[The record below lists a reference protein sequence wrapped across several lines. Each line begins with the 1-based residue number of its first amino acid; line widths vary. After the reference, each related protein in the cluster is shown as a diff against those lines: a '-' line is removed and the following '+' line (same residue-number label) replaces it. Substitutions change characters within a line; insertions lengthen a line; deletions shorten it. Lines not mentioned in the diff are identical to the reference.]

1 MFERDVFVAVVAFGL
16 GAFIVHAAL
25 IGRPICFEFWLV
37 KRLEKRYGRSVA
49 RNIVA
54 LVGGLIILLGIFV
67 LLFPSK
73 THRAK
78 RLQSESGLVGM
89 PVTLGTHLYV

>member
-25 IGRPICFEFWLV
+25 VSRPMCFEFWLV
-37 KRLEKRYGRSVA
+37 KKIETRFGRPVA
-49 RNIVA
+49 RNAVA
-54 LVGGLIILLGIFV
+54 LAGCLIILLGVFV

-78 RLQSESGLVGM
+78 RLKSEPALVGM
-89 PVTLGTHLYV
+89 LDTLSSVPNA